1 MSTAQGG
8 GNIVADGL
16 VLYLDAANT
25 KSYISGSTVWNDI
38 SRSQLNGTL
47 TNGPTFNSANGGSI
61 VFDGSN
67 DYIDNIGDLSSFSFI
82 QNTNIFSV
90 SFWFKVDVI
99 NTEYRIMGNTVT
111 TAEKGFSIA
120 LRYLT
125 DYGFNALG
133 CYTNYGVGT
142 NLVSLGTTNDNIIT
156 DTNWHHACYTINN
169 TTSGLWYIDGR
180 SVTTTIRKPASLTV
194 TNVKS
199 TGNSSRTLNVGRTNA
214 ATTASPL
221 NGNIAQVQIYNRTL
235 SASEVLQNY
244 NVTKSRFGL

>member
-1 MSTAQGG
+1 MAFNFSPK
-8 GNIVADGL
+8 IVTDGL

-38 SRSQLNGTL
+38 SRSGLNGTL
-47 TNGPTFNSANGGSI
+47 TNGPTFSSANGGSI

-99 NTEYRIMGNTVT
+99 NTEYRFIGNTIT
-111 TAEKGFSIA
+111 TAEKGF
-120 LRYLT
+120 LVVFRYT
-125 DYGFNALG
+125 SGFGFDALG
-133 CYTNYGVGT
+133 CYVANGVGST
-142 NLVSLGTTNDNIIT
+142 LISVGTTNDNIIT
-156 DTNWHHACYTINN
+156 DTNWHHACYVINN
-169 TTSGLWYIDGR
+169 TTTGLWYIDGR
-180 SVTTTIRKPASLTV
+180 SVTTTIRIPGTITV

-199 TGNSSRTLNVGRTNA
+199 TGDSTRTLNVGRVNS
-214 ATTASPL
+214 ASPTNFL
-221 NGNIAQVQIYNRTL
+221 DGNIAQVQIYNRTL

-244 NVTKSRFGL
+244 NATKTRFGL